1 MNTFYQCNF
10 SRVLQERKRMFIDRN
25 LEINGDFYFFW
36 GGGGQKYYL
45 SLFQLD

>member
-25 LEINGDFYFFW
+25 LEINGNIFFFGR
-36 GGGGQKYYL
+36 GGGSEL
-45 SLFQLD
+45 LFKSIST

>member
-25 LEINGDFYFFW
+25 LEINGDFF
-36 GGGGQKYYL
+36 GGG
-45 SLFQLD
+45 SEILFKSIST

>member
-25 LEINGDFYFFW
+25 LEINGEFFFL
-36 GGGGQKYYL
+36 GGG
-45 SLFQLD
+45 SEILFKSIST

>member
-10 SRVLQERKRMFIDRN
+10 SRVLQERKRMFIYRN
-25 LEINGDFYFFW
+25 LEINGDIFL

>member
-25 LEINGDFYFFW
+25 LEINGDFF

>member
-25 LEINGDFYFFW
+25 LEINGDFFL
-36 GGGGQKYYL
+36 GGG
-45 SLFQLD
+45 SEILFKSIST